1 MEGLE
6 KYADVEIVK
15 SLRGAGFSDQYILGM
30 IESGGIDIEK
40 AMTCDK
46 KEVMKETKKEEEI
59 EKGKKLEKSD
69 EPEKKEEDKEEEKEE
84 KKEEKEEVMKSVV
97 EAITKGFEALSSKID
112 ARFEGIE
119 KSVHGQETLLKSIG
133 DQAPAFRAPVSAA
146 ALLQKSMETDEKGK
160 MEVNIVSQRPLARQI
175 LSDAISREKNED
187 IKKSMIDDTKNFL
200 TNPDCHMI
208 GESTA
213 RLMYERGVK
222 FTN

>member
-40 AMTCDK
+40 AMACDK

-69 EPEKKEEDKEEEKEE
+69 EPEKKEEDKE
-84 KKEEKEEVMKSVV
+84 EEKEEVMKSVV

-200 TNPDCHMI
+200 TNPDCNMI

>member
-40 AMTCDK
+40 AMACDK

-69 EPEKKEEDKEEEKEE
+69 EPEKKEEDKE
-84 KKEEKEEVMKSVV
+84 EEKEEVMKSVV

-175 LSDAISREKNED
+175 LSEAISREKNED

-200 TNPDCHMI
+200 TNPDCNMI

>member
-40 AMTCDK
+40 AMACDK

-84 KKEEKEEVMKSVV
+84 VMKSVV
-97 EAITKGFEALSSKID
+97 EAITKGFEAISSKID

>member
-6 KYADVEIVK
+6 KYAGVEIVK

-40 AMTCDK
+40 AMACDK
-46 KEVMKETKKEEEI
+46 KEVMKETKKEGEI
-59 EKGKKLEKSD
+59 ERGKKLKKSD
-69 EPEKKEEDKEEEKEE
+69 EPEKKEEDKE
-84 KKEEKEEVMKSVV
+84 EEKEEVMKSVV
-97 EAITKGFEALSSKID
+97 EAITKGFEALSYKID

>member
-40 AMTCDK
+40 AMACDK

-59 EKGKKLEKSD
+59 EKGKKLKKSD
-69 EPEKKEEDKEEEKEE
+69 EPEKE
-84 KKEEKEEVMKSVV
+84 EEKEEVMKSVV
-97 EAITKGFEALSSKID
+97 EAITKGFETLSSKID

>member
-15 SLRGAGFSDQYILGM
+15 SLRGAGFSDQYILDM

-40 AMTCDK
+40 AMACDK

-84 KKEEKEEVMKSVV
+84 KEEVMKSVV
-97 EAITKGFEALSSKID
+97 EAITKGFETLSSKID

-175 LSDAISREKNED
+175 ISDTISREKNED
-187 IKKSMIDDTKNFL
+187 IKKSMIEDTKNFL
-200 TNPDCHMI
+200 TNPDCNMI

>member
-40 AMTCDK
+40 AMACDK

-69 EPEKKEEDKEEEKEE
+69 EPEKKEEDKE
-84 KKEEKEEVMKSVV
+84 EEKEEVMKSVV

-175 LSDAISREKNED
+175 ISDTISREKNED
-187 IKKSMIDDTKNFL
+187 IKKSMIEDTKNFL
-200 TNPDCHMI
+200 TNPDCNMI

>member
-40 AMTCDK
+40 AMACDK

-84 KKEEKEEVMKSVV
+84 VMKSVV
-97 EAITKGFEALSSKID
+97 EAITKGFETLSSKID

-175 LSDAISREKNED
+175 ISDTISREKNED
-187 IKKSMIDDTKNFL
+187 IKKSMIEDTKNFL
-200 TNPDCHMI
+200 TNPDCNMI

>member
-40 AMTCDK
+40 AMACDK

-84 KKEEKEEVMKSVV
+84 KEEVMKSVV
-97 EAITKGFEALSSKID
+97 EAITKGFETLSSKID

-175 LSDAISREKNED
+175 ISDTISREKNED
-187 IKKSMIDDTKNFL
+187 IKKSMIEDTKNFL
-200 TNPDCHMI
+200 TNPDCNMI